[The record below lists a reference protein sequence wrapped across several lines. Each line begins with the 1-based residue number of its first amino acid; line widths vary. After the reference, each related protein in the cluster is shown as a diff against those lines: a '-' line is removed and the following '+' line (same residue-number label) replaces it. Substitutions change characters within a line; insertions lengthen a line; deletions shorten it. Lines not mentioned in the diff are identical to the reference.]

1 MVVEGLTARFAYVL
15 SFAFSLMPWGY
26 PYSLLFCIHP
36 IGWVPALVVQF
47 CYPAFIRLYQC
58 HISDFSTESLAVLP
72 KCPLRIV
79 RPLLFFL
86 FKSTSRV
93 FIPRRTITSHMR
105 WRVMH
110 PSYHLMYFLYPFKS
124 PQRHPTLSASSPAHG
139 RGLPSYRLSLL
150 HVYVASLYLNFLI
163 LVASVFIFFCHK
175 SMRMEWGWVEG

>member
-36 IGWVPALVVQF
+36 IGWVPALAVQF

-86 FKSTSRV
+86 FKSTSIHSETYNNVTYALARHASILSFNVFPLPFQITPTPPYPIRFFPRPRV
-93 FIPRRTITSHMR
+93 RLAILS
-105 WRVMH
+105 
-110 PSYHLMYFLYPFKS
+110 FKPLTCICS
-124 PQRHPTLSASSPAHG
+124 
-139 RGLPSYRLSLL
+139 
-150 HVYVASLYLNFLI
+150 F
-163 LVASVFIFFCHK
+163 SV
-175 SMRMEWGWVEG
+175 S